1 MFEEHSGDQTITWAY
16 SQICAGTRPWTALGN
31 FMNAWY
37 GYAKER
43 RPELIN
49 EPLTQLEQDTPHTQR
64 WGAFCAATAEYLSS
78 LYGIPCPAWV
88 HHPRYILPE
97 SWYGELEDLL
107 QATPEAQVRQMRIK
121 TTPAPF
127 KRRNIFCGN
136 RLFQNK
142 YEMSEWIK
150 EARALGL
157 TNRTEILR
165 YAFTKERSI
174 HGS

>member
-1 MFEEHSGDQTITWAY
+1 MATQ
-16 SQICAGTRPWTALGN
+16 RR
-31 FMNAWY
+31 NAPISSTSPSCH
-37 GYAKER
+37 R
-43 RPELIN
+43 SR
-49 EPLTQLEQDTPHTQR
+49 TPHTQR
-64 WGAFCAATAEYLSS
+64 WGAFCAATAEYLSN
-78 LYGIPCPAWV
+78 LYDVPCPAWV

-97 SWYGELEDLL
+97 PWHGELEDLL
-107 QATPEAQVRQMRIK
+107 QATPEEQVRQQRIK

>member
-1 MFEEHSGDQTITWAY
+1 MFEERSSDQTIAWAY

-43 RPELIN
+43 RPDLIN
-49 EPLTQLEQDTPHTQR
+49 EPLMQPAQDTLHTQR
-64 WGAFCAATAEYLSS
+64 WGAFCAATAEYLSN
-78 LYGIPCPAWV
+78 LYDIPCPVWV
-88 HHPRYILPE
+88 HHPLYSLSEP
-97 SWYGELEDLL
+97 WYGELEDLL
-107 QATPEAQVRQMRIK
+107 QGTPEEVVRQQRIK

-157 TNRTEILR
+157 PVVCGL
-165 YAFTKERSI
+165 
-174 HGS
+174 GWGG